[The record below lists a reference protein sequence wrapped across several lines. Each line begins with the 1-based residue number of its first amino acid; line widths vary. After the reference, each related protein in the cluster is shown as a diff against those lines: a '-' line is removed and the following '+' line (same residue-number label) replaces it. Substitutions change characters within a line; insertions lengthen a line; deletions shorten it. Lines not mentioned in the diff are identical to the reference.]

1 MTKIINIIFLLTLI
15 TCSIPDAISKTQKD
29 CSQYSTKTFAGLAKK
44 MRCKKGLEPL
54 KKNFFK
60 SLSWKKGKSKSTYIP
75 EKPCNEYSTKT
86 MVGLAAKLRCIK
98 NK

>member
-15 TCSIPDAISKTQKD
+15 TFINPDAIAKTKKD

-54 KKNFFK
+54 KKKFL
-60 SLSWKKGKSKSTYIP
+60 SLVHGKKINPNQHIYQENPAMNI
-75 EKPCNEYSTKT
+75 
-86 MVGLAAKLRCIK
+86 LRRLW
-98 NK
+98 

>member
-15 TCSIPDAISKTQKD
+15 TFINPDAIGETKKD
-29 CSQYSTKTFAGLAKK
+29 CSQYSTKTFAGLAQK
-44 MRCKKGLEPL
+44 MRCKKGLEPR
-54 KKNFFK
+54 KKNFFS
-60 SLSWKKGKSKSTYIP
+60 SLSWKKDKSKSTYIP
-75 EKPCNEYSTKT
+75 GKPCDEYSTKT

>member
-15 TCSIPDAISKTQKD
+15 TFINPDAIAKTKKD

-54 KKNFFK
+54 KKNFFN

-75 EKPCNEYSTKT
+75 GKPCNEYSTKT
-86 MVGLAAKLRCIK
+86 MVGLAAKMRCIK